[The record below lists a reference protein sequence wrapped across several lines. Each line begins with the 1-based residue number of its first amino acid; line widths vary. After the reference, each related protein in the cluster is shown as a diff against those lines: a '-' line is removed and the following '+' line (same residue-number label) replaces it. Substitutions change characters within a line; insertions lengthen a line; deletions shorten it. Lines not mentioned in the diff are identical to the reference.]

1 MKELKN
7 IIILNDFDYIN
18 GGAAQV
24 AITSA
29 NAFAGLGFRVIFFS
43 AVGNKGQTD
52 LSETVTRYSTGQ
64 YDILRDPSRLRAL
77 RQGLW
82 NSKAAQLLRS
92 VLRELDPAE
101 SVIHLHGWMKALS
114 PAIGKVLAHSGF
126 PVVCT
131 LHDYF
136 AACPNG
142 GFYNYRRREIC
153 TLQPLGIAC
162 VCTNCDVRN
171 YAQKGWRL
179 VRQAVQWRLGK
190 IPGGIRHFILIS
202 KFSEAILRPYL
213 PKSAT
218 IHLLSNPVAHS
229 VSGRPRADVSR
240 KKLLFVGRLSQEKG
254 AALACEAAARI
265 GASLI
270 IFGDGPLKAELQAA
284 YPGVEFR
291 GWAPHAEIFGQM
303 LESTALIFPS
313 VCYETQGLVVP
324 EALSVGLPV
333 IVSDATAARDFIDGG
348 NGRLFRSGD
357 SQDLAEKMNAL
368 LRDDTG
374 TEMSSRYAYKK
385 YWDAPL
391 SFDKFVSDSLSIYRQ
406 MLEESNTHNLSN
418 T

>member
-1 MKELKN
+1 MKEVKN
-7 IIILNDFDYIN
+7 IIILNDFDHIN

-43 AVGNKGQTD
+43 AVDSKGQND
-52 LSETVTRYSTGQ
+52 LSEAITRYSTGQ

-77 RQGLW
+77 RQGIW
-82 NSKAAQLLRS
+82 NSKAAHLLRS
-92 VLRELDPAE
+92 VLKELDPAE

-114 PAIGKVLAHSGF
+114 PAVGKVLAHSGF

-142 GFYNYRRREIC
+142 GFYNYRRKEIC
-153 TLQPLGIAC
+153 TLQPLSMAC
-162 VCTNCDVRN
+162 ICTNCDVRN

-179 VRQAVQWRLGK
+179 VRQAVQWRLGE
-190 IPGGIRHFILIS
+190 IPGGIRHFILFS
-202 KFSEAILRPYL
+202 KFSEAILKPFL
-213 PKSAT
+213 PTSAVV
-218 IHLLSNPVAHS
+218 HLLSNPVTYS
-229 VSGRPRADVSR
+229 LPGRPIADVSR
-240 KKLLFVGRLSQEKG
+240 KKLLFVGRLSEEKG
-254 AALACEAAARI
+254 AGLACEAATRI
-265 GASLI
+265 GASLVVI
-270 IFGDGPLKAELQAA
+270 GDGPLREQLQAA

-291 GWAPHAEIFGQM
+291 GWAAHAEIFGQM
-303 LESTALIFPS
+303 LVSTALVFPS

-333 IVSDATAARDFIDGG
+333 IVSDVTAARDFVDGG

-357 SQDLAEKMNAL
+357 SQDLAEKMNTL
-368 LRDDTG
+368 LTDDAG
-374 TEMSSRYAYKK
+374 TEALSRYAHKK
-385 YWDAPL
+385 YWEAPL

-406 MLEESNTHNLSN
+406 MLEENNTHNLSK